1 MIVILDLNIG
11 NIISVKRM
19 IMKLGYDN
27 IIISN
32 SKEDILNA
40 NRLILPGVG
49 HFDAGMH
56 AIEQFKLFNTI
67 MKVANDKRT
76 PILGI
81 CLGAQLLLSSSEE
94 GLKSGLGIVPGRCKK
109 FDERKIGRRKI
120 PNMGWMDIQ
129 ISKKSYIFENLDFDP
144 RFYFVHS
151 YHFIL
156 DNKEDM
162 LCSADYGYQFCAAFQ
177 RNNVIGLQFHPEKSH
192 KYGMRIMKNF

>member
-56 AIEQFKLFNTI
+56 AIEQFKLF
-67 MKVANDKRT
+67 K
-76 PILGI
+76 PL
-81 CLGAQLLLSSSEE
+81 E
-94 GLKSGLGIVPGRCKK
+94 G
-109 FDERKIGRRKI
+109 
-120 PNMGWMDIQ
+120 
-129 ISKKSYIFENLDFDP
+129 SK
-144 RFYFVHS
+144 
-151 YHFIL
+151 
-156 DNKEDM
+156 
-162 LCSADYGYQFCAAFQ
+162 
-177 RNNVIGLQFHPEKSH
+177 
-192 KYGMRIMKNF
+192 